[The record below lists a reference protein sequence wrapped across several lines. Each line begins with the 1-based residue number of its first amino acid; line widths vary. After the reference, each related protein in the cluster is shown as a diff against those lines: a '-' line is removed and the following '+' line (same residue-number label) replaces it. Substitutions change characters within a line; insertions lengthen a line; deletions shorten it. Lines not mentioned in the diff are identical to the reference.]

1 MYIIS
6 STSSPAR
13 LYIFVTLIISSGD
26 RGGNKSRSDLASRV
40 FPLPGGPFNNRL
52 CRPAAAII
60 NARLACSCP
69 MILSSGFLGI
79 VGEYFLLR
87 DLFCVDADI
96 NNSPFRCKNN
106 SFRLCTG
113 IIFIP
118 DIRLACCRFF
128 IGIKI
133 CLILAFLAISIIF
146 ITPRMGLIDPSKAS
160 SPAKAE
166 LQIFLLLS

>member
-1 MYIIS
+1 
-6 STSSPAR
+6 
-13 LYIFVTLIISSGD
+13 
-26 RGGNKSRSDLASRV
+26 
-40 FPLPGGPFNNRL
+40 
-52 CRPAAAII
+52 
-60 NARLACSCP
+60 

-118 DIRLACCRFF
+118 DIRLACCRLF

-133 CLILAFLAISIIF
+133 CLILALLAISIIF
-146 ITPRMGLIDPSKAS
+146 ITPRMGLIDPSKAN

-166 LQIFLLLS
+166 LQMFLLLS